1 MLENIKKKNYKK
13 EIDSIRKKWMI
24 LEKKQ
29 KVVSNNLRLFMNLR
43 KYNLNKDYLIKNLR
57 IKRKLVALRKNS

>member
-57 IKRKLVALRKNS
+57 IKRRLVVLRKNS